1 MPLSFASFLGQMVQN
16 PALFSTVLL
25 ILAVLLVN
33 GWTDAPNAIA
43 GVVVTGALPFRT
55 AVVMAAVCN
64 FLGVLCVT
72 SVNAS
77 VAETV
82 YSIASFGGGTGEAL
96 TALCAAM
103 TAIVLWAGLAWLF
116 GIPTSESHALVAGI
130 SGAAVAL
137 EGSLSCIR
145 WDCWARVILGLV
157 LSTAAGFWAGR
168 GAQSRLKAV
177 KLSDRTFLLAQLP
190 GAAVTAFLH
199 GAQDG
204 QKFIGVFLL
213 GAALAQGRADEGT
226 FLVPLWL
233 MALCAFFMALGTL
246 MGGRRIIDTVGRE
259 MVSLGPREGLAADLG
274 NIACLFTAT
283 LLGLPVSTTHTR
295 TCALSGTR
303 ARYGICAVRSD
314 HRRVWGDTVGAER
327 KRSIRENSAT
337 EDIRNTAAHEDA
349 KKYIGKQKSD
359 MWSGFAVGFW
369 KGITCGAANLNK
381 SFQKL

>member
-82 YSIASFGGGTGEAL
+82 YSIASFGGGTREAL

-137 EGSLSCIR
+137 EGSFSCIR
-145 WDCWARVILGLV
+145 RDCWAKVLLGLG
-157 LSTAAGFWAGR
+157 LSAAAGFWAGR
-168 GAQSRLKAV
+168 WVLRRLKAV
-177 KLSDRTFLLAQLP
+177 KLSDRTLHGAQLP

-204 QKFIGVFLL
+204 QKFLGVFLL
-213 GAALAQGRADEGT
+213 GSALAQGREDEGT
-226 FLVPLWL
+226 FLIPVWL
-233 MALCAFFMALGTL
+233 MALCALFMALGTL

-259 MVSLGPREGLAADLG
+259 MVFLGPREGLAADLG
-274 NIACLFTAT
+274 NIACLLGAT

-295 TCALSGTR
+295 TCALLGAGSAGGSRPDR
-303 ARYGICAVRSD
+303 AVAGRIALAWVLTFPGCMAIGYWMAKVFL
-314 HRRVWGDTVGAER
+314 
-327 KRSIRENSAT
+327 
-337 EDIRNTAAHEDA
+337 AA
-349 KKYIGKQKSD
+349 
-359 MWSGFAVGFW
+359 
-369 KGITCGAANLNK
+369 
-381 SFQKL
+381 